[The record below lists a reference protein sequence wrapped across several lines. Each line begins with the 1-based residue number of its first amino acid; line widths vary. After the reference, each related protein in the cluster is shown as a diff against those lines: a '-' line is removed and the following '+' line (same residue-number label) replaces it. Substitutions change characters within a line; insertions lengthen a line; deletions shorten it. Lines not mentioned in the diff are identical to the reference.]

1 MPSKFE
7 HYIVPESQ
15 QASDWTISDTYNKR
29 EAIYP
34 QLDTVNLN
42 KPLSPANMI
51 WYKDKTLRCKDYCK
65 INALM
70 RFPTEE
76 DGKYLGILGFKFV
89 DTSNYYALVIK
100 KVFRLPEAD
109 NFKEDM
115 TRV

>member
-1 MPSKFE
+1 
-7 HYIVPESQ
+7 
-15 QASDWTISDTYNKR
+15 
-29 EAIYP
+29 
-34 QLDTVNLN
+34 
-42 KPLSPANMI
+42 
-51 WYKDKTLRCKDYCK
+51 
-65 INALM
+65 M